1 MSIDVGSAGSLGVTH
16 LFGLNGDVHQKKVWF
31 FRSFADLS
39 RNSNTLLSVSNRFLC
54 VVYIRKQISSTA
66 A

>member
-1 MSIDVGSAGSLGVTH
+1 MSIDAGSAGSLRVTH
-16 LFGLNGDVHQKKVWF
+16 LFGLNGDVHQNKGWF
-31 FRSFADLS
+31 FRSFADLN

-54 VVYIRKQISSTA
+54 VVYIRKQISSKA